1 VRVFD
6 LLTTVNAFLSDK
18 RDYMVVA
25 ESGDMLFA
33 GLDVRV
39 PFTSFYM
46 AQGYYASMGFSV
58 PAALGAQV
66 GSGLRP
72 LILCGDG
79 AFQMTG
85 VEVSHAPAFGANP
98 IVVVINNGG
107 WQIFRPVT
115 DRADLLSIPPW
126 PYAKLAEDWGGL
138 GVCVEHL
145 SELRPALDLAH
156 RNRRQFALI
165 EVRVASDDLSP
176 VTLKYIKAAGTHAR
190 PRADSSARSRY

>member
-1 VRVFD
+1 MRGG
-6 LLTTVNAFLSDK
+6 
-18 RDYMVVA
+18 R
-25 ESGDMLFA
+25 SGPDGRSSGAAPRGTARPSPIREYSWPLA
-33 GLDVRV
+33 
-39 PFTSFYM
+39 P
-46 AQGYYASMGFSV
+46 A
-58 PAALGAQV
+58 AALGAQV
-66 GSGLRP
+66 GCGLRP

-85 VEVSHAPAFGANP
+85 LEVSHAPAFGANP
-98 IVVVINNGG
+98 IVVVVNNGG

-138 GVCVEHL
+138 GVCVERL

-165 EVRVASDDLSP
+165 EVRAASDDLSP

-190 PRADSSARSRY
+190 PRAESSARSRY